1 MSSLE
6 DMFEQL
12 RHACTSFRI
21 DGEGSIDTGYVR
33 ATQLKRTMSWT
44 VRYGYSNSEGSAG
57 VEAHPIS
64 LTSLCHTTS
73 KRAGDPVAAIMA
85 PYKSVLEQANELLP
99 LATPVGSRLDLHV
112 NKPGSKHLLLIGF
125 DYRNPKRPQTDVAFG
140 HMDANTWSEVEQEVL
155 KFALK
160 HQSFSF
166 SDFQRLMPVNQ
177 QKVIDVLNAHPVH
190 NDVTAQIWGRDI
202 ANQVVSDHHAPR
214 IKKM

>member
-12 RHACTSFRI
+12 RQSCTSFRI
-21 DGEGSIDTGYVR
+21 DGDGSIDTGYKNP
-33 ATQLKRTMSWT
+33 LKRTIWWKVS
-44 VRYGYSNSEGSAG
+44 YGYSNSEGTAG
-57 VEAHPIS
+57 VDTHTSS
-64 LTSLCHTTS
+64 LASFCKS
-73 KRAGDPVAAIMA
+73 NGRKGNPVAAIMA
-85 PYKSVLEQANELLP
+85 PYKSALEQANELLP
-99 LATPVGSRLDLHV
+99 LATPVGSKLDINV
-112 NKPGSKHLLLIGF
+112 NKVGAPDLLLIGF
-125 DYRNPKRPQTDVAFG
+125 HYRKSKTDVAFG
-140 HMDANTWSEVEQEVL
+140 HMNANTWSEVEQEVL